1 MIHVIH
7 EACPSPVC
15 PCGCECVRRR
25 VRGLTLCIESR
36 TESNAVYDRTLR
48 SMCGPGGGS
57 PSRPIPSPHERPGRG
72 GARRTVA
79 RLGSPSP
86 RPSLLA
92 ASARRRR
99 RASQMFASA
108 LTGRMHKQ
116 HISDPSSCYIRTVAR
131 AWTCCVHE
139 PPEAAWP
146 PPPTAPAVR
155 STATLRRLA
164 LLLAVA
170 AKLASQRL
178 ETPLLLPRLP
188 RLPSCSPLMLPRQP
202 DMFGTRENRTSY
214 SQKPPR
220 SAPSVGRRADA
231 NRKRAAGR
239 QVWRAEGRLSS
250 GSIFRRLGLMERAGK
265 PDECLGST
273 LIPQVLQ

>member
-1 MIHVIH
+1 MKPVPLRPVA
-7 EACPSPVC
+7 EAVP
-15 PCGCECVRRR
+15 RR

-79 RLGSPSP
+79 RRSPSAP
-86 RPSLLA
+86 VLIGRVGT
-92 ASARRRR
+92 ASAP
-99 RASQMFASA
+99 RASQMFSSA

-139 PPEAAWP
+139 PPEVAWP

-202 DMFGTRENRTSY
+202 DCSVRERIERHTH
-214 SQKPPR
+214 R
-220 SAPSVGRRADA
+220 SRPAALPVS
-231 NRKRAAGR
+231 AAGR
-239 QVWRAEGRLSS
+239 TPTESVRRGGRYGELRV
-250 GSIFRRLGLMERAGK
+250 G
-265 PDECLGST
+265 
-273 LIPQVLQ
+273 

>member
-1 MIHVIH
+1 MLYTT
-7 EACPSPVC
+7 
-15 PCGCECVRRR
+15 VR
-25 VRGLTLCIESR
+25 
-36 TESNAVYDRTLR
+36 YDRCVALAVGRLAVR
-48 SMCGPGGGS
+48 SPRLTRGQA
-57 PSRPIPSPHERPGRG
+57 EAAPGRG
-72 GARRTVA
+72 RSGS
-79 RLGSPSP
+79 LGSAPPP

-202 DMFGTRENRTSY
+202 DCSVRERIERHTH
-214 SQKPPR
+214 R
-220 SAPSVGRRADA
+220 SRPAALPVS
-231 NRKRAAGR
+231 AAGR
-239 QVWRAEGRLSS
+239 TPTESVRRGGRYGELRV
-250 GSIFRRLGLMERAGK
+250 G
-265 PDECLGST
+265 
-273 LIPQVLQ
+273 

>member
-1 MIHVIH
+1 MLYTT
-7 EACPSPVC
+7 
-15 PCGCECVRRR
+15 VR
-25 VRGLTLCIESR
+25 
-36 TESNAVYDRTLR
+36 YDRCVALAVGRLAVR
-48 SMCGPGGGS
+48 SPRLTRGQAEAAPGGRSGS
-57 PSRPIPSPHERPGRG
+57 
-72 GARRTVA
+72 
-79 RLGSPSP
+79 LGSAPPP

-170 AKLASQRL
+170 AKLASHVPAAGDTAIAAAAAAAAEL
-178 ETPLLLPRLP
+178 LTVDAATPAWL
-188 RLPSCSPLMLPRQP
+188 
-202 DMFGTRENRTSY
+202 FGTRENRTSY

-273 LIPQVLQ
+273 LIPQVLQSCLMLRELSSAGSGRSLV

>member
-1 MIHVIH
+1 MIAH
-7 EACPSPVC
+7 ESRACAD
-15 PCGCECVRRR
+15 
-25 VRGLTLCIESR
+25 LKYFALESR
-36 TESNAVYDRTLR
+36 TESLYTTVRYDRCVALAVGRLAVR
-48 SMCGPGGGS
+48 SPRLTRGQAEAAPGGRS
-57 PSRPIPSPHERPGRG
+57 L
-72 GARRTVA
+72 GA
-79 RLGSPSP
+79 PPP

-99 RASQMFASA
+99 RASQMFSSA

-116 HISDPSSCYIRTVAR
+116 HISDPSSCYILLRTVAR

-139 PPEAAWP
+139 PPEVAWP

-188 RLPSCSPLMLPRQP
+188 RLPSSPLMLPRQP
-202 DMFGTRENRTSY
+202 DCSVRQRTERHTH
-214 SQKPPR
+214 R
-220 SAPSVGRRADA
+220 SRPAALPVS
-231 NRKRAAGR
+231 AAGR
-239 QVWRAEGRLSS
+239 TPTESVRRGGRYGELRV
-250 GSIFRRLGLMERAGK
+250 G
-265 PDECLGST
+265 
-273 LIPQVLQ
+273 

>member
-7 EACPSPVC
+7 EACPSPV
-15 PCGCECVRRR
+15 PVAVSECVRRR

-202 DMFGTRENRTSY
+202 GCSVRERIERHTH
-214 SQKPPR
+214 R
-220 SAPSVGRRADA
+220 SRPAALPVS
-231 NRKRAAGR
+231 AAGR
-239 QVWRAEGRLSS
+239 TPTESVRRGGRYGELRV
-250 GSIFRRLGLMERAGK
+250 G
-265 PDECLGST
+265 
-273 LIPQVLQ
+273 